1 MAACD
6 VKSGRRFSAWYDCNM
21 VAFYLPGAIP
31 VYAYSVILALGA
43 CLGLAWI
50 AMRSSQ
56 KLALRQVEAGM
67 WALLGGLIGS
77 RAGFVAASWPYFQ
90 DHILE
95 SLQFYRGGLGW
106 PGALAGGLLALA
118 AYGALNRIP
127 LAGLA
132 DDMLPLLA
140 AISVSAWL
148 GCWASGCAY
157 GMNSN
162 AWWSLPSPD
171 EWGVIANRWPVQAL
185 GALLTVALFALLEL
199 LAAEAEFKPGYRAIL
214 SVLGLSLILLATA
227 FLRGD
232 PARLWNG
239 LRLEAWAALAY
250 SLLMLVSLAVYHF
263 RQARLKSQKL
273 EDQPV

>member
-1 MAACD
+1 
-6 VKSGRRFSAWYDCNM
+6 M
-21 VAFYLPGAIP
+21 VAFYLPGRIP
-31 VYAYSVILALGA
+31 VYAYSIFLALGA

-50 AMRSSQ
+50 ARRSSP

-77 RAGFVAASWPYFQ
+77 RAVFVAASWPYFQ

-118 AYGALNRIP
+118 AYATFNRIP
-127 LAGLA
+127 LAGLVE
-132 DDMLPLLA
+132 DMLPLLA

-157 GMNSN
+157 GIASD
-162 AWWSLPSPD
+162 AWWSLPSAD
-171 EWGVIANRWPVQAL
+171 EWGVIANRLPVQIL
-185 GALLTVALFALLEL
+185 GALFTVALFALVDL
-199 LAAEAEFKPGYRAIL
+199 LAAGVELKPGYRAIL
-214 SVLGLSLILLATA
+214 SMLGLSLILLATA

-239 LRLEAWAALAY
+239 LRLDALAALIY
-250 SLLMLVSLAVYHF
+250 SLLALVSLAVYHYLQL
-263 RQARLKSQKL
+263 RGNHPKL
-273 EDQPV
+273 EDYPIDGEANHR